1 MDKDT
6 GKPIAG
12 ATVVVRRMISRDLE
26 NRVLQETRH
35 TTGADGTYA
44 FEILPDHSATPAIY
58 IELDVEHPDYAPR
71 DRIRLRPEH
80 DPQE

>member
-1 MDKDT
+1 M
-6 GKPIAG
+6 
-12 ATVVVRRMISRDLE
+12 
-26 NRVLQETRH
+26 LQETRH

-44 FEILPDHSATPAIY
+44 FEIPPDQYASPYLY

-71 DRIRLRPEH
+71 DRVRLRPEH